1 MLIGPNVSNPLGI
14 CQLLSFCPPSSQKYT
29 PPSFA
34 IHNRPAICLSSS
46 LFLLKGLPSLDG
58 FNVIS
63 KSGVNAIACGSTCMN
78 TRLSCTPD
86 LCATEASMPSNRC
99 HDALSV
105 GVPSD
110 TCTWL
115 LSEKNN
121 RNPLVVVLAETKQ
134 LPLGVVA
141 PEYTGGPGSNA
152 HCARPLFNSN
162 RLKSPTHT
170 LASPASRL
178 QSVLTSVPSGTSPL

>member
-1 MLIGPNVSNPLGI
+1 
-14 CQLLSFCPPSSQKYT
+14 
-29 PPSFA
+29 
-34 IHNRPAICLSSS
+34 
-46 LFLLKGLPSLDG
+46 
-58 FNVIS
+58 
-63 KSGVNAIACGSTCMN
+63 MN
-78 TRLSCTPD
+78 TTFLCTSD
-86 LCATEASMPSNRC
+86 LCATEASIPSNRC
-99 HDALSV
+99 HEAVSV
-105 GVPSD
+105 GVPTD

-121 RNPLVVVLAETKQ
+121 RNPLLVVLVVTKQ

-162 RLKSPTHT
+162 RLKSPTHK

-178 QSVLTSVPSGTSPL
+178 QSVLTSVPSGTLSW